1 MRALN
6 SGGMRPFEAGGL
18 ETSSQLKWHTFSH
31 TRNHGSRSPEL
42 KQFTQSRS
50 KTGFCGERGNWL
62 VGVLH
67 TTDMLGVLLEWQLV
81 GNSGLSK

>member
-1 MRALN
+1 MYALN
-6 SGGMRPFEAGGL
+6 SGGMRPFEAGL
-18 ETSSQLKWHTFSH
+18 ETSSQLKWHLFSH
-31 TRNHGSRSPEL
+31 SRSYGSRSTDLSNSPKAEA
-42 KQFTQSRS
+42 KQAF
-50 KTGFCGERGNWL
+50 FGESGKWL